1 MPRII
6 KQMKERQ
13 EIDLKLIEEAKNG
26 SQIAFTKLYKHYH
39 NVIQYNIFQLVFNTL
54 DAEDLTMVTFEK
66 AFANLDR
73 YVPTNEFQT
82 WLSRIARNT
91 AIDFIIQKGR
101 RPSNDAEIND
111 SHVLGLSHTRTPEE
125 QYVSKEMGERLD
137 KALDK
142 IKKKYKEIII
152 LRYYEDLE
160 YEEIS
165 QKLNVKENTARGHIL
180 RAKRSLAK
188 VMSSN

>member
-1 MPRII
+1 M
-6 KQMKERQ
+6 KQRQ

-26 SQIAFTKLYKHYH
+26 SQVAFTKLYKHYH
-39 NVIQYNIFQLVFNTL
+39 NIIQYNIFLLVYNTL

-66 AFANLDR
+66 AFTNLDK
-73 YVPTNEFQT
+73 YVPANEFQT

-125 QYVSKEMGERLD
+125 QYISKELGKRLD
-137 KALDK
+137 VALNK
-142 IKKKYKEIII
+142 IKHNYREVIK
-152 LRYYEDLE
+152 LRYYDDLE

-165 QKLNVKENTARGHIL
+165 SRLNITEGVARGYVL
-180 RAKRSLAK
+180 RAKRKLK
-188 VMSSN
+188 NLIVEN